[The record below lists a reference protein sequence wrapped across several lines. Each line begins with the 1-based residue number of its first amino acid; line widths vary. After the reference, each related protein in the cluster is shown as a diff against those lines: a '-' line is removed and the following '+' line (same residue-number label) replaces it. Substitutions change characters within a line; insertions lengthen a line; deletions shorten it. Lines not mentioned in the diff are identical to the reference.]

1 MSVPLPEQ
9 YQSKIVPRDDD
20 LAFPQTAARLTQH
33 FPRTVGRRAEK
44 QSFPP
49 AACRGA
55 AADDASASPAGNSR
69 PEDYLL
75 VPGDIALG
83 DHVNHRVAITG
94 TVSDAGAPPPPPP
107 SANAAEK
114 ALKRLSVKAIKEVA
128 ANCAAA
134 R

>member
-1 MSVPLPEQ
+1 MLTLLSFVLALSTLTVTQDPPQERTLTGCLRTGSAASVYIL
-9 YQSKIVPRDDD
+9 
-20 LAFPQTAARLTQH
+20 
-33 FPRTVGRRAEK
+33 
-44 QSFPP
+44 
-49 AACRGA
+49 RGA

-75 VPGDIALG
+75 VPGDIALA

-94 TVSDAGAPPPPPP
+94 VVSDAGAPPPPPP

-114 ALKRLSVKAIKEVA
+114 ALKRLSVKAVKEVA
-128 ANCAAA
+128 ANCAAG